1 MPSCRHHP
9 LEFAF
14 IGSGNA
20 FARGRYWSSFLLNGR
35 CLFDAPPTVVPHLN
49 KMGLP
54 LEDIEVAFISH
65 FHGDHLFGLP
75 FLLLDFTEVTPR
87 TKDLTIVGPRGIQQ
101 RVEVITEA
109 GFPNVPREGKG
120 YRLRYLEVA
129 DGREESLPLADDS
142 FTFKALRVEH
152 SSELECYGFR
162 VQIGDRVV
170 AYSGDAVLSDAL
182 VDLADDADAF
192 VVECSCW
199 KGSCGPHLAPED
211 IVELRRRISP
221 HTTFILTHLDAGRA
235 DLGLEGVL
243 IAEDFATFRL

>member
-1 MPSCRHHP
+1 MSSSRHHP

-35 CLFDAPPTVVPHLN
+35 YLFDAPPTVVPHLN

-54 LEDIEVAFISH
+54 LEDIEVVFISH

-75 FLLLDFTEVTPR
+75 FLLLEFAEATPR
-87 TKDLTIVGPRGIQQ
+87 TKDLTIVGPRDIQE
-101 RVEVITEA
+101 RVEVITQA
-109 GFPNVPREGKG
+109 GFPNVTFKDAG
-120 YRLRYLEVA
+120 YHLRYLEAA
-129 DGREESLPLADDS
+129 DGREERLALEDDS
-142 FTFKALRVEH
+142 LIFKALQVVH

-162 VQIGDRVV
+162 VQTGDRIL
-170 AYSGDAVLSDAL
+170 AYSGDAALSDAL
-182 VDLADDADAF
+182 VELADGADAF

-199 KGSCGPHLAPED
+199 EGHCGPHLSPKD
-211 IVELRRRISP
+211 IVELRRRITPS
-221 HTTFILTHLDAGRA
+221 TTFILTHLDAGQP

-243 IAEDFATFRL
+243 TAEDFATFRL